1 MFLAGMTD
9 KALFHGKGD
18 LVVKSKDNGEYER
31 LEKKIAKIDLDIQD
45 KESEIEI
52 TKDKNVKQG
61 LRSMILSW
69 KKERKELIKES
80 KKLIDLSHKILV
92 FLDSPRAELF
102 NALMPLLSH
111 DKYEVE
117 YQFVDTHNGI
127 KTKSNILRGWPA
139 VIFAQA
145 IDYSH
150 YQRYPEIQRRFII
163 TNPKMTTQKYEQAV
177 NLISDKYGLPDFAY
191 QAKIINDSDKE
202 RVREIILAIKQNMLA
217 ISDRLEPGKNNVI
230 IPFNETVSNLL
241 PKEKAFD
248 MTTANRL
255 FGFLSLL
262 PLINIEK
269 RPRLILRRKGNPE
282 LQTIPFALFEDL
294 QEATFLMEYADG
306 IRPYILEWYYDIFL
320 KAYNAKKEPD
330 SKVNGMDQIATE
342 KRTALTTEQLAEK
355 TKEVY
360 KQTYTTKQILENF
373 VKPLIN
379 QGYIDKTESDLDR
392 RAKIYYPVIVT
403 KYRKLF
409 ESEQSNNFSQERK
422 ISITDPTLYPDKEY
436 LISKIQ
442 HVLRYSADKD
452 LLITIKSNEDK
463 EITVE
468 ELVDRYY
475 KDPEKYFDSNRNNN
489 STSGDSSAGQSLSIP
504 TTTSSGEDKPKI
516 EIEQLEEEPKS
527 SLSSTSELPVQS
539 SKGEQENNFIKE
551 EVSDDYLENA
561 ENASELQEISSDNAK
576 SVESQ
581 QNVSNKLFD
590 SANSNKLIYSD
601 EVEVQYKEDQ
611 QTSIPSTMVLSKDQ
625 LSPTTPLPQQ
635 QEQGQ
640 PHKKFNCFYCS
651 QSYSSDIE
659 RIKHVDSEHPGKLYY
674 PTPEDFEKRLL

>member
-1 MFLAGMTD
+1 LYTQFDDDNNNPIRYCLDVILKEAREEDRLVKQILYTMLSAYTNNPLNLAINAPSGEGKTYVIQKVGDTFPKEDVMFLAGMTD

-18 LVVKSKDNGEYER
+18 LVVKSKDNGEYET
-31 LEKKIAKIDLDIQD
+31 LEDKVAKIDSDIQD

-69 KKERKELIKES
+69 RKEREELIKES

-127 KTKSNILRGWPA
+127 KTKSNILKGWPA

-177 NLISDKYGLPDFAY
+177 DLISDKYGLPDFAY
-191 QAKIINDSDKE
+191 QAKIVRDSDKE
-202 RVREIILAIKQNMLA
+202 RVREIILEIKQNMLD
-217 ISDRLEPGKNNVI
+217 ISDRVEPGKNNLI

-320 KAYNAKKEPD
+320 KAYEAKTEAD
-330 SKVNGMDQIATE
+330 SKVNGKDQIATE
-342 KRTALTTEQLAEK
+342 KRIALTTEQLAEE

-360 KQTYTTKQILENF
+360 KQTYTTKQVLENF

-379 QGYIDKTESDLDR
+379 HGYIDKTESDLDR

-409 ESEQSNNFSQERK
+409 ESEQSNNFLQERK
-422 ISITDPTLYPDKEY
+422 IPITDTTLYPDKQY
-436 LISKIQ
+436 LISKIHQ
-442 HVLRYSADKD
+442 ILRYSADKD
-452 LLITIKSNEDK
+452 LLITIQSHEDNQ
-463 EITVE
+463 ITVE

-475 KDPEKYFDSNRNNN
+475 KDPEKYFELDSKRNN
-489 STSGDSSAGQSLSIP
+489 STPDDSSS
-504 TTTSSGEDKPKI
+504 
-516 EIEQLEEEPKS
+516 
-527 SLSSTSELPVQS
+527 
-539 SKGEQENNFIKE
+539 
-551 EVSDDYLENA
+551 
-561 ENASELQEISSDNAK
+561 
-576 SVESQ
+576 
-581 QNVSNKLFD
+581 
-590 SANSNKLIYSD
+590 
-601 EVEVQYKEDQ
+601 
-611 QTSIPSTMVLSKDQ
+611 
-625 LSPTTPLPQQ
+625 
-635 QEQGQ
+635 
-640 PHKKFNCFYCS
+640 
-651 QSYSSDIE
+651 
-659 RIKHVDSEHPGKLYY
+659 
-674 PTPEDFEKRLL
+674 